1 MAPGCRAGR
10 APAKIRLAARAD
22 TRHRATMDFDALLQ
36 HFFGTTELDDLAP
49 AAIEAG
55 AERVRIA
62 FGTETEPGRRFA
74 LWTLLHALGDAP
86 DPATAFKDGRLR
98 LAAEDYARAAARIDR
113 ESF

>member
-1 MAPGCRAGR
+1 
-10 APAKIRLAARAD
+10 
-22 TRHRATMDFDALLQ
+22 MDFDALLH
-36 HFFGTTELDDLAP
+36 HFFGTTEIDDLAP
-49 AAIEAG
+49 DAIEAG

-86 DPATAFKDGRLR
+86 DPATAFKDARLR

-113 ESF
+113 EDR